1 MDDRARQPGAEGG
14 PGMKTESA
22 RTESAAPRTARS
34 LVLGAGD
41 LVPTRL
47 GDTVLARLAAA
58 IADGRLKP
66 GDAMPSEASIAASF
80 GVSKQIAREAI
91 RELAAMGVVH
101 VQQGKVSR
109 VRTIDGAP
117 LGRFFRLAVGDGVE
131 GLAQAVELRRILE
144 PGIAALAAQ
153 RRTDADIA
161 GLRAI
166 LERMRAAAGD
176 PAQWIEADLDFHR
189 AIARISGNRLIALQL
204 EALEPVIRGMMERFS
219 RRNRRTPEDWHRTWL
234 RHERVARAIEKG
246 TGVGGPRRAAA
257 AMTAHFEGAPHALVE
272 VRESE
277 RPARS

>member
-1 MDDRARQPGAEGG
+1 MDDRARQSVVEPG
-14 PGMKTESA
+14 PGMKVDSA
-22 RTESAAPRTARS
+22 TPQAAKT
-34 LVLGAGD
+34 LVLDAGE

-47 GDTVLARLAAA
+47 AETVRARLAAA

-66 GDAMPSEASIAASF
+66 GDAMPSEGNIAASF

-91 RELAAMGVVH
+91 RELAAMGMVH

-109 VRTIDGAP
+109 VRAIDGAP

-153 RRTDADIA
+153 RRSDADIA
-161 GLRAI
+161 ALRAI
-166 LERMRAAAGD
+166 LERMRAATGD
-176 PAQWIEADLDFHR
+176 PARWIEADLDFHR
-189 AIARISGNRLIALQL
+189 TIARISGNRLIALQL

-219 RRNRRTPEDWHRTWL
+219 RRNRRTSDDWHRTWL

-246 TGVGGPRRAAA
+246 IGVGGARRAAA
-257 AMTAHFEGAPHALVE
+257 AMDAHFEGAPNALIE